1 MRMSEIPSNLDAL
14 NLISDWAK
22 WLVAIQTGAI
32 ALVGS
37 LFTSDNSPVDLV
49 SKAFGTSA
57 IICFLVSIGAAA
69 ILLLS
74 LPEIAQ
80 YLSPEQNIWNTRDS
94 LIYRHL
100 RLNTQSFALLESIFF
115 GLGLSCTFAM
125 LIAVIWF

>member
-1 MRMSEIPSNLDAL
+1 MSETPSNLDAL

-37 LFTSDNSPVDLV
+37 LFTSDNSPVDLL

-57 IICFLVSIGAAA
+57 IICVLVSIGAAA

-80 YLSPEQNIWNTRDS
+80 YLRPNQNIWNTRDS
-94 LIYRHL
+94 LIYRYL

-115 GLGLSCTFAM
+115 GLGLSFTFAM